1 MNEHEEKLIA
11 SFIVKSK
18 KSRYRF
24 LLESTDP
31 KRRIEFVNMLN
42 HCHDFDEKYV
52 EWLSTNP
59 RSLER
64 SERII
69 AWLRKNGSPNE
80 VYYCGVAED
89 DGKLIPLVKAMHELD
104 YSFGASIISCIP
116 GQLVYYHDEEGKRRA
131 ILKRKI

>member
-24 LLESTDP
+24 LLESNDP
-31 KRRIEFVNMLN
+31 KRRIEFVNKLN
-42 HCHDFDEKYV
+42 HCRDFDEMYV
-52 EWLSTNP
+52 KWLSKNP
-59 RSLER
+59 RDLDR

-80 VYYCGVAED
+80 VYYCGAADD
-89 DGKLIPLVKAMHELD
+89 DGKLMPLVKAMHVLD

-116 GQLVYYHDEEGKRRA
+116 GQLAYYHDEEGKRRA